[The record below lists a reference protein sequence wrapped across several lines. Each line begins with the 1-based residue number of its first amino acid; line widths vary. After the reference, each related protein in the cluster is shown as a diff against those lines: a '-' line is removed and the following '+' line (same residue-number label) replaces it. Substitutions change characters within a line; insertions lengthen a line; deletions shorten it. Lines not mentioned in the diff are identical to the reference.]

1 MGEFDDVIAE
11 FLVESREGLDTLDRD
26 LVALEDTPDDREL
39 LSRIFRCFHT
49 VKGTA
54 GFLGFGKLESL
65 THAGESLLSRMRDG
79 ELRPSGTIT
88 SVLLGTV
95 DAVRVM
101 LNEVEASG
109 NDGDGDYSQLTETL
123 KALCRGEEPAPAAEQ
138 ALEPEPAPEP
148 PPKPKAATKP
158 EPQPQAAAPEPSVD
172 EDVVSAQHEAADAAL
187 VQPPAAPVP
196 AEEPRHAAAL
206 PESVRVDLTLLD
218 NLVDLAGELVLTRN
232 HIVQLSKSREDTVLA
247 TATQRLNFV
256 TAQLQDGI
264 MRMRMQPVSNLFS
277 KFPRVVR
284 DLARSCRKLVRLEQD
299 GGTTELDKSL
309 IETIKD
315 PMVHLLRN
323 CVDHGIESPEVRAKS
338 GKHPEGRIILRAYH
352 QNGLVHI
359 EVADDGN
366 GIALDKVKKRG
377 IERGL
382 VTPERAELMT
392 DSEVAS
398 LIFLPGFS
406 TADAISNIS
415 GRGVGMDVVKT
426 NVEQVGGTVE
436 VDTRRGHGTTFILK
450 IPLTLAIIPALVVR
464 CADARFAIPQV
475 NVIELVR
482 LTSTKQ
488 ALEWIHGAPVFRL
501 RGKLLPVVFLEEA
514 MGGHVMPPSANDNAE
529 EDDDT
534 PSQFLAVVQG
544 PGRQFGLVVDAV
556 LDQQEIVVKP
566 LPKLL
571 AEIGAFAGATLLGDG
586 RVALI
591 LDILGIAQ
599 RARLVSELRE
609 DATLERAR
617 LQDQQR
623 AKGMRTLLLLQGS
636 DDARLAVPLE
646 DVSRLETIDVDTIES
661 GGQHQVLQ
669 YRGEIMPLLR
679 TSELLPERRSRMR
692 NDFGDKEE
700 PKTLSVVVLGK
711 PGRTLGLV
719 VDDVLDVVETTTELR
734 RVGVRQGVVGTLVL
748 HNRVTEVLDLQW
760 LIAAAGF
767 DMTEEQ
773 SLAAG

>member
-1 MGEFDDVIAE
+1 
-11 FLVESREGLDTLDRD
+11 
-26 LVALEDTPDDREL
+26 
-39 LSRIFRCFHT
+39 
-49 VKGTA
+49 
-54 GFLGFGKLESL
+54 
-65 THAGESLLSRMRDG
+65 
-79 ELRPSGTIT
+79 
-88 SVLLGTV
+88 
-95 DAVRVM
+95 
-101 LNEVEASG
+101 
-109 NDGDGDYSQLTETL
+109 
-123 KALCRGEEPAPAAEQ
+123 
-138 ALEPEPAPEP
+138 
-148 PPKPKAATKP
+148 
-158 EPQPQAAAPEPSVD
+158 
-172 EDVVSAQHEAADAAL
+172 
-187 VQPPAAPVP
+187 
-196 AEEPRHAAAL
+196 
-206 PESVRVDLTLLD
+206 
-218 NLVDLAGELVLTRN
+218 
-232 HIVQLSKSREDTVLA
+232 
-247 TATQRLNFV
+247 
-256 TAQLQDGI
+256 
-264 MRMRMQPVSNLFS
+264 
-277 KFPRVVR
+277 
-284 DLARSCRKLVRLEQD
+284 
-299 GGTTELDKSL
+299 
-309 IETIKD
+309 
-315 PMVHLLRN
+315 MVHLLRN
-323 CVDHGIESPEVRAKS
+323 CVDHGIESPEVRAKA

-352 QNGLVHI
+352 QNGLVHV

-382 VTPERAELMT
+382 VTPERAELMS

-406 TADAISNIS
+406 TADAVSNIS

-436 VDTRRGHGTTFILK
+436 VNTRSGQGTTFILK

-475 NVIELVR
+475 NVLELVR
-482 LTSTKQ
+482 LSSSKQ

-514 MGGHVMPPSANDNAE
+514 MGGHIKPPAANDNAE
-529 EDDDT
+529 DEDA

-566 LPKLL
+566 LPKLF

-599 RARLVSELRE
+599 RARIVSELRE
-609 DATLERAR
+609 DALIERAR
-617 LQDQQR
+617 QQDQER

-646 DVSRLETIDVDTIES
+646 DVSRLETIDVNSIES

-679 TSELLPERRSRMR
+679 TSELLPERRSRSR
-692 NDFGDKEE
+692 GGEQVE
-700 PKTLSVVVLGK
+700 PKTLSVVVLGR

-734 RVGVRQGVVGTLVL
+734 RVGIRAGVVGTLVL
-748 HNRVTEVLDLQW
+748 QGRVTEVLDLQW

-767 DMTEEQ
+767 DMTEEH
-773 SLAAG
+773 SLATG

>member
-11 FLVESREGLDTLDRD
+11 FLIESREGLDSLDRD
-26 LVALEDTPDDREL
+26 LVALEESPDSKDL
-39 LSRIFRCFHT
+39 LGRIFRCFHT
-49 VKGTA
+49 VKGTS

-79 ELRPSGTIT
+79 ELRPSGSIT
-88 SVLLGTV
+88 SALLGTV

-101 LNEVEASG
+101 LAEVETKG
-109 NDGDGDYSQLTETL
+109 NDGEGDYSQLTETL
-123 KALCRGEEPAPAAEQ
+123 KALCRGEEPAAPSAPAAPP
-138 ALEPEPAPEP
+138 APAAAAPKASLPEPAPAPEP
-148 PPKPKAATKP
+148 ESQP
-158 EPQPQAAAPEPSVD
+158 EPAPQPQAAAPAPAP
-172 EDVVSAQHEAADAAL
+172 AQ
-187 VQPPAAPVP
+187 Q
-196 AEEPRHAAAL
+196 AEERHAAA
-206 PESVRVDLTLLD
+206 PVESVRVDLTLLD

-232 HIVQLSKSREDTVLA
+232 HIVQLSKGREDAVFA
-247 TATQRLNFV
+247 TASQRLNFV

-264 MRMRMQPVSNLFS
+264 MRMRMQPVSSLFS

-284 DLARSCRKLVRLEQD
+284 DLARSCRKLVRLELD
-299 GGTTELDKSL
+299 GRDTELDKSL

-323 CVDHGIESPEVRAKS
+323 CVDHGVESPEVRAKA

-377 IERGL
+377 VERGL
-382 VTPERAELMT
+382 VTPERAELMS

-406 TADAISNIS
+406 TADAVSNIS

-436 VDTRRGHGTTFILK
+436 VNTRSGQGTTFILK

-475 NVIELVR
+475 SVIELVR
-482 LTSTKQ
+482 LTRAKQ
-488 ALEWIHGAPVFRL
+488 SLEWIHGAPVFRL

-514 MGGHVMPPSANDNAE
+514 MGGHVMPPAANDNAE
-529 EDDDT
+529 DEDA

-566 LPKLL
+566 LPKLF

-599 RARLVSELRE
+599 RARIVSELRE
-609 DATLERAR
+609 DAMLERAR
-617 LQDQQR
+617 QQDQQR
-623 AKGMRTLLLLQGS
+623 AKGMRTLLLLQGP

-646 DVSRLETIDVDTIES
+646 DVSRLETIDVNSIES

-679 TSELLPERRSRMR
+679 TSELLPERRSRSR
-692 NDFGDKEE
+692 GGEQEE
-700 PKTLSVVVLGK
+700 PKTLSVVVLGR

-734 RVGVRQGVVGTLVL
+734 RVGVRAGVVGTLVL
-748 HNRVTEVLDLQW
+748 QNRVTEVLDLQW
-760 LIAAAGF
+760 LVAAAGF
-767 DMTEEQ
+767 DMNEEH
-773 SLAAG
+773 SLATG